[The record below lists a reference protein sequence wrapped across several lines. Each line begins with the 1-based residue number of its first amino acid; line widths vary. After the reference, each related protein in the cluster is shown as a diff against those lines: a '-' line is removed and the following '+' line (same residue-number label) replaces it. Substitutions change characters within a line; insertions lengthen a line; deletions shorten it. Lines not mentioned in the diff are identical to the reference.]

1 MTNAVVSRVLALAS
15 LLLGAVV
22 VIVLL
27 VNGGGPYKMT
37 ARFVDAGQL
46 VKGDLVEVGGRKVG
60 TVDDLEL
67 SDDGLADVK
76 LKITDDAI
84 TPLHEGTTATI
95 RTVGLASVTN
105 RIVELSP
112 GPSTTAK
119 IPDGGL
125 LPTSQTR
132 GVVDLDMLL
141 DSVDPTVRQRLKTVI
156 RQAAKAF
163 AKPAPQQVNQTLLYL
178 NPALSQTAAL
188 GREIVADQAAFEK
201 LITSGAAASSA
212 VAERDAD
219 LAGGLESG
227 AAALR
232 QIADRRDALTDIL
245 DRGPA
250 VLRQTRATLERVRRL
265 LPIADPVL
273 RDTRPS
279 IAPLARLLRDT
290 PPVVANS
297 GPAIDAIR
305 ALLPKAVAVL
315 KQVPGVDAAATPA
328 LKSTTLALG
337 ELLPIVAGLRVYA
350 PDFIGG
356 LFNGFG
362 GSTAGYYD
370 ANGHFI
376 RISLQGSRDS
386 FAGTLIPS
394 LPGSGFD
401 GLRTGLTA
409 RCPGAAEE
417 PAFDKSNPWIPD
429 TSLCDP
435 KQTPA
440 P

>member
-1 MTNAVVSRVLALAS
+1 LTSTAVSRVLALAS
-15 LLLGAVV
+15 LVLGVV
-22 VIVLL
+22 VLTVLL
-27 VNGGGPYKMT
+27 VNGGGPYKIT

-60 TVDDLEL
+60 TVDDLVL

-76 LKITDDAI
+76 LKITDDGI

-105 RIVELSP
+105 RVVALEP
-112 GPSTTAK
+112 GPATTPK
-119 IPDGGL
+119 LPDGGL

-141 DSVDPTVRQRLKTVI
+141 DAVDPTVRKRLKTIVH
-156 RQAAKAF
+156 QAAKAF
-163 AKPAPQQVNQTLLYL
+163 AKPAPEQVNQTLLYL

-188 GREIVADQAAFEK
+188 GRELVADQAALER
-201 LITSGAAASSA
+201 LITSGAAASGA
-212 VAERDAD
+212 VAQRDAD

-245 DRGPA
+245 DRGPP
-250 VLRQTRATLERVRRL
+250 VLRQTRATLDRLTKL
-265 LPIADPVL
+265 LPIADPVI
-273 RDTRPS
+273 RDIRPS
-279 IAPLARLLRDT
+279 IAPLARLLRDV
-290 PPVVANS
+290 PPVVADS

-315 KQVPGVDAAATPA
+315 KQVPAVDAAATPA
-328 LKSTTLALG
+328 LKSTTIALK

-376 RISLQGSRDS
+376 RITLQGSRDS

-401 GLRTGLTA
+401 GLRTGLMA

-417 PAFDKSNPWIPD
+417 PAPDKSNPWIPD